1 MAIAVVSDWLE
12 LKLGDVAMETL
23 RAFTGGAFEAGA
35 DWVEDARV
43 AACGARRG
51 VRSWRVGAECNW
63 VFSLQ
68 KATEGA
74 EFCFPWEHLLR
85 YHHQVLVC
93 QTHVYLHSLGSGR
106 HTVDVVRVS

>member
-23 RAFTGGAFEAGA
+23 RAFTGGAFEAGVE
-35 DWVEDARV
+35 WVEDARV
-43 AACGARRG
+43 AACGAGRG

-63 VFSLQ
+63 VISLQ

-74 EFCFPWEHLLR
+74 ELLPLGAFTQISSSGLGVPDTCLSAQPGIR
-85 YHHQVLVC
+85 E
-93 QTHVYLHSLGSGR
+93 THS
-106 HTVDVVRVS
+106 